1 MSQDTTLGFGS
12 IGTRSLHV
20 RAGAL
25 TGSALTRRTR

>member
-12 IGTRSLHV
+12 NGARSLHQ

-25 TGSALTRRTR
+25 AGSALTRRTG